1 MSKTLV
7 SFLLLLAHEGFSA
20 EIVRLSPHPVRA
32 FQGSDALFQ
41 WSLNKHRP
49 ARHDFERLV
58 FGIWRNGYLA
68 SYIISVTKDGEVI
81 PNPGLRDEFPSLAER
96 VQWKGDLAKSIAA
109 FQISHIE
116 PEDQM
121 DYGLRLEFATLRD
134 SHSDFLS
141 LRVEAER
148 KSAITATL
156 LPQLAVA
163 PGSNTSFLC
172 EFQVGDSDKSVY
184 DGITVGTWKRGGIYM
199 TLLTLTKTKT
209 IIPNPKLDQ
218 EMPKHVGRF
227 WAKTSSS
234 KTSNTTT
241 LSVEFGDLKQ
251 YHEKIYGCRMFF
263 GPFQG
268 SLGASVW
275 INVEDHSGQLKGR
288 IAEESFEVRVGEFV
302 RLPCQ
307 ALSEVNQKDGEFKVV
322 YWVYCSS
329 KKCHGEHIKWSWM
342 AGMKRTGITRV
353 DDKGPY
359 ANRTTLFLN
368 GTLEIANVKPSDE
381 TVYRCTVES
390 RNYTSPRS
398 RFFWLKVDSR
408 VPPKITSRSPDEVNV
423 HEGNVLYLKCDADG
437 MPTPTIV
444 WRKNGLALENTAVF
458 NKNFLLENATKADAG
473 AYECVASNSVGS
485 DNYTVIVTILPTE
498 GSGPTRTP
506 TKEVLVSPSPRKSLT
521 ESQVVKIVAGVVSA
535 FLIIM
540 VITFCVWKRKVC
552 HDSQGGIT
560 KKAFNGTVPEEE
572 SLARMGPD
580 F

>member
-1 MSKTLV
+1 
-7 SFLLLLAHEGFSA
+7 
-20 EIVRLSPHPVRA
+20 
-32 FQGSDALFQ
+32 
-41 WSLNKHRP
+41 
-49 ARHDFERLV
+49 
-58 FGIWRNGYLA
+58 
-68 SYIISVTKDGEVI
+68 
-81 PNPGLRDEFPSLAER
+81 
-96 VQWKGDLAKSIAA
+96 
-109 FQISHIE
+109 
-116 PEDQM
+116 
-121 DYGLRLEFATLRD
+121 
-134 SHSDFLS
+134 
-141 LRVEAER
+141 
-148 KSAITATL
+148 
-156 LPQLAVA
+156 
-163 PGSNTSFLC
+163 
-172 EFQVGDSDKSVY
+172 
-184 DGITVGTWKRGGIYM
+184 M

-307 ALSEVNQKDGEFKVV
+307 ALSEVNQKDGAFKVV